1 MSLKDLDLRNQYR
14 SDRHKLLEDFYVP
27 CLERSLTY
35 DRAVGFFSS
44 TSLTVAAKG
53 VSALIRV
60 GGRMRLIA
68 SPHLSQEDA
77 DAIAQGLKQR
87 EEVIE
92 AALVRELAEV
102 EQLQQRRDVLEAQA
116 KLTREKLKQKCLSV
130 LVEFESKESVR
141 LINERGSSQNRGSEL
156 LR

>member
-14 SDRHKLLEDFYVP
+14 SDRHNLLEDFYVP

-44 TSLTVAAKG
+44 TSLAAAAKG

-68 SPHLSQEDA
+68 SPHLSPEDA
-77 DAIAQGLKQR
+77 GAIAKGLKQR
-87 EEVIE
+87 KEIITTI
-92 AALVRELAEV
+92 LLHEL
-102 EQLQQRRDVLEAQA
+102 EQLE
-116 KLTREKLKQKCLSV
+116 
-130 LVEFESKESVR
+130 R
-141 LINERGSSQNRGSEL
+141 LAGVGCPI
-156 LR
+156 